1 MWKMF
6 PIGFKSGLRG
16 GIFKTSEWQR
26 AILSIIIFFV
36 SFTSQYA
43 FTVTLLLPS
52 SCRSSFTP
60 LSQAPLFETFG
71 FFSPYSPF
79 GSSRLIHGVR
89 LVNEG
94 DFIQIKRNS
103 FGPNSRRVIF
113 LHLLSKFDS
122 FHFVRFTQ
130 QPFFLRA
137 CRKKYPFL
145 FNNRRTVRSVTW
157 RIPALSIRRREVN
170 EPSRSLNSAML
181 P

>member
-1 MWKMF
+1 MF

-16 GIFKTSEWQR
+16 GIFKTSERQR
-26 AILSIIIFFV
+26 AIASSFFFV
-36 SFTSQYA
+36 SFTSQHA

-79 GSSRLIHGVR
+79 GSSRWIHGVR

-122 FHFVRFTQ
+122 FHFVRFTHQ
-130 QPFFLRA
+130 SFFYAPAGRSTPFCSTIVGQFDQ
-137 CRKKYPFL
+137 
-145 FNNRRTVRSVTW
+145 
-157 RIPALSIRRREVN
+157 
-170 EPSRSLNSAML
+170 
-181 P
+181 